1 MEPHDEN
8 TLSVVESDAQRE
20 SSICRS
26 KRSMTEAGF
35 RDQYDESSD
44 VLLVNASSR
53 LEDAIG
59 EVSTTAEGIP
69 KTRRV
74 IRVRRTLPSSDSMLE
89 VKISSFAGEICSL
102 SMRRDC
108 TFGDVKEAIQ
118 KAAGIPR
125 EQQTLFQSDISRL
138 GSHATMLSDATSL
151 ICGRMQLTGDK
162 VEFMLARKEAPQE
175 EEEEEEE
182 VSEDVESDCL

>member
-74 IRVRRTLPSSDSMLE
+74 IRVYTTKLRQHVGGQDIKLCWGDLQPLDES
-89 VKISSFAGEICSL
+89 
-102 SMRRDC
+102 DC